1 MASLL
6 GTAARREI
14 VDECKSLLW
23 VRSMRPRADHKQRSD
38 THGPP
43 TRPGRELP
51 FGILRRIRYPTV
63 SINRQARHEIVSIQ
77 NASAQ
82 MGSKDSISRQG
93 MVYETEKFF

>member
-1 MASLL
+1 MNASPYFGCAQCALAPITNKDRIRMDHLL
-6 GTAARREI
+6 DLGASFHLE
-14 VDECKSLLW
+14 
-23 VRSMRPRADHKQRSD
+23 
-38 THGPP
+38 
-43 TRPGRELP
+43 
-51 FGILRRIRYPTV
+51 ILRRIRYPTV